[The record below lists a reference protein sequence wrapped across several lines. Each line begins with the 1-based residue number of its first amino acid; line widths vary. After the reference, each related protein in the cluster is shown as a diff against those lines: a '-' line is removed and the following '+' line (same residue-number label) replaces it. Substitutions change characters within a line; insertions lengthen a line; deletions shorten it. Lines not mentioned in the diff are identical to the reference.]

1 MADNPIQ
8 AHFKAQI
15 GKVIALTPAGFSEW
29 LQIKM
34 IEVTDDSITVAV
46 KVRPEMCNPVGTLH
60 GGIHSAILDEVIG
73 MTVAAMGNET
83 HFVSLNMTT
92 DYLRASRAG
101 EVVTAKSTVI
111 RKGRTAIHIIGQL
124 TNSEGKEL
132 SRATQNM
139 VSIGKPMKM

>member
-15 GKVIALTPAGFSEW
+15 GKKTASTPAGFSEW